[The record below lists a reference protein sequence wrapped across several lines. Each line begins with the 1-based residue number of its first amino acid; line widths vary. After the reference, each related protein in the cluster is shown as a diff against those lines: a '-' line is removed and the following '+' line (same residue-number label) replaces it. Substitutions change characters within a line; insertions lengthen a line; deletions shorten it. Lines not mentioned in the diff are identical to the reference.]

1 MISDCARLARLEQK
15 CSLHRGGGRSGTQEG
30 LSGMGSHSRGLRT
43 GRTEF
48 CRFVPR
54 AKMTKLL
61 CAQSVTIEQGSFHA
75 FNHKN
80 LKIMSYRKSGAGGGH
95 WQREGDNS
103 LRSSL
108 DFLEGC

>member
-1 MISDCARLARLEQK
+1 MFITQG
-15 CSLHRGGGRSGTQEG
+15 RGKEWDPGGPVWHGIPQPGFAHWG
-30 LSGMGSHSRGLRT
+30 LQVG